1 MDIIK
6 LRSEGICPTCYN
18 FKYGGIFPDLAN
30 KLLYE
35 DDLIMCFLEARP
47 RSKGHTIVLVK
58 QHYQDMSYLPDD
70 VCSKVYIFAKNM
82 MNILKDTLGTQRI
95 YLCTMCDGEPNHFH
109 LQLIPRHPGTKIGS
123 SNFVIERLEYI
134 EDLTLISSIKD
145 RLKNR

>member
-6 LRSEGICPTCYN
+6 SRSEGICPTCYN
-18 FKYGGIFPDLAN
+18 FKYGGVFPDLAN

-47 RSKGHTIVLVK
+47 RSIGHTIILVK

-70 VCSKVYIFAKNM
+70 VCSKVYLFAKNM
-82 MNILKDTLGTQRI
+82 MNILKETLGAQRI

-123 SNFVIERLEYI
+123 SNFVKERQEYI